1 MEEYTQIT
9 LDEWVSWKEDIR
21 RKLQETAGNF
31 VHIGYRLKQIR
42 DSGMYDGCQD
52 IFEFAQKE
60 YGLSKSTVSR
70 FIAINEKFSEGGN
83 SLELRAE
90 FREIGSSKL
99 SEMLTLPDA
108 DCALI
113 TDRTTVKEIRE
124 LKEFNRQEPPADAW
138 EENTEEPVATS
149 QQNAGDTV
157 NTKSEAD
164 PEAPEKAAGQQE
176 NIAPRGNDNVARTY
190 TPLQKCILDFFG
202 NSARR
207 QALRQIMDILTG
219 EAAEGGLKAAAE
231 AVNPGGYYTHK
242 KGLVFLFMYDW
253 DHGVK
258 YKLMTAPEPISMSW
272 PEFLREIQDIYMAAY
287 EKRPEDVWAEF
298 YEKPEQTP
306 EKLEQMSEK
315 PEQKEKGNVLDGP
328 GMERGDQTDRENR
341 RTEEHAGDS
350 EGVGEEPERQQDA
363 IEREAEAAPE
373 GETAGE
379 ATAGEAQPAG
389 REEPESCCDVATESP
404 EAIVNTAAEDSS
416 EVAEHCEGCRF
427 LQPEG
432 QAKRIAYA
440 SVCEECTEGSNYQ
453 LEKAPEGQ
461 QESEQ
466 EEMQTASDLERQ
478 LRRQI
483 IGLTEEIRARVK
495 TVTIAPLE
503 IEDVRTA
510 HAAARKLLALMD
522 RIMDIKE
529 SEQEEI
535 EGQMSLTDW
544 ENES

>member
-9 LDEWVSWKEDIR
+9 LTEWLSWKEDIR
-21 RKLQETAGNF
+21 KKLQETAGNF

-83 SLELRAE
+83 SLELREE
-90 FREIGSSKL
+90 FRNIGSSKL

-113 TDRTTVKEIRE
+113 TERTTVKEIRE
-124 LKEFNRQEPPADAW
+124 LKEFNRHEVPV
-138 EENTEEPVATS
+138 EELEEPVATS
-149 QQNAGDTV
+149 QQNPGATV
-157 NTKSEAD
+157 NTEAETD
-164 PEAPEKAAGQQE
+164 PGEAEEPVRQQE
-176 NIAPRGNDNVARTY
+176 PERDVKAESRISY
-190 TPLQKCILDFFG
+190 TPLQKCIIDFFSD
-202 NSARR
+202 SARR
-207 QALRQIMDILTG
+207 QGLCQIMDILTG
-219 EAAEGGLKAAAE
+219 EVTEDKLKTAAE
-231 AVNPGGYYTHK
+231 AANPGGYCTHK
-242 KGLVFLFMYDW
+242 KGLVFLFMYGW
-253 DHGVK
+253 QQGVK
-258 YKLMTAPEPISMSW
+258 YKLMTATEPVSMTW
-272 PEFLREIQDIYMAAY
+272 TEFLREIQDIYLQAY
-287 EKRPEDVWAEF
+287 VLNPEDVWSEF
-298 YEKPEQTP
+298 YDKKSERMQENPEQIQ
-306 EKLEQMSEK
+306 EN
-315 PEQKEKGNVLDGP
+315 QKRIAEKGEKDGTE
-328 GMERGDQTDRENR
+328 ERG
-341 RTEEHAGDS
+341 ADS

-379 ATAGEAQPAG
+379 VTAGEAQPAG
-389 REEPESCCDVATESP
+389 REEPEVCCGVKTESP
-404 EAIVNTAAEDSS
+404 EAVVNTAAEADL
-416 EVAEHCEGCRF
+416 ETAEHCQGCRF
-427 LQPEG
+427 LHPES
-432 QAKRIAYA
+432 QAKKIAYA
-440 SVCEECTEGSNYQ
+440 SVCEECRAGSNFQ
-453 LEKAPEGQ
+453 PERVTEGQ
-461 QESEQ
+461 QETEQ
-466 EEMQTASDLERQ
+466 EEMQMASDLERQ
-478 LRRQI
+478 IRRQI

-522 RIMDIKE
+522 RLMDIKE

-535 EGQMSLTDW
+535 EGQISLTDW

>member
-9 LDEWVSWKEDIR
+9 LAEWLSWKEDIR

-90 FREIGSSKL
+90 FRGIGSSKL

-113 TDRTTVKEIRE
+113 TERTTVKEIRE
-124 LKEFNRQEPPADAW
+124 LKEFNRQEPPADALA
-138 EENTEEPVATS
+138 EEPVATS

-176 NIAPRGNDNVARTY
+176 NTAHCGNDNAARMY
-190 TPLQKCILDFFG
+190 TPLQKCIIDLFSD
-202 NSARR
+202 SARR
-207 QALRQIMDILTG
+207 QALCQIMDILTG
-219 EAAEGGLKAAAE
+219 EATEGGLKAAAE
-231 AVNPGGYYTHK
+231 AANPGEYCTHK

-272 PEFLREIQDIYMAAY
+272 TEFLREIQDIYMAAY

-328 GMERGDQTDRENR
+328 GMERGDQTDGENR

-404 EAIVNTAAEDSS
+404 GEVVKTEAETDPGEAEEPARQQEILQISESEKKYREQILYMAVEIQACIRKAEDEPLTMQ
-416 EVAEHCEGCRF
+416 EVR
-427 LQPEG
+427 
-432 QAKRIAYA
+432 
-440 SVCEECTEGSNYQ
+440 S
-453 LEKAPEGQ
+453 
-461 QESEQ
+461 
-466 EEMQTASDLERQ
+466 
-478 LRRQI
+478 
-483 IGLTEEIRARVK
+483 
-495 TVTIAPLE
+495 
-503 IEDVRTA
+503 A
-510 HAAARKLLALMD
+510 HSAARKMLTALD
-522 RIMDIKE
+522 RLYDVKE
-529 SEQEEI
+529 HEIGEI
-535 EGQMSLTDW
+535 EGQMTLEDMEDSYVS
-544 ENES
+544 E